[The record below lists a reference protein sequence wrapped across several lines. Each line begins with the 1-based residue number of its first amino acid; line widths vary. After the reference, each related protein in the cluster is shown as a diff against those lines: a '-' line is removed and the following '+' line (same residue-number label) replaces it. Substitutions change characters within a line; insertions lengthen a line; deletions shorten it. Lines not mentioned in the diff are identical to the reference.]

1 MRTITAGGRLSWPR
15 QYDTVPCPKAQPQR
29 PVNDTFLAFLAT
41 RGGTVADGGVRDF
54 GDPGAEI
61 AATRSGDVV
70 ACLAQFG
77 ILAFDGEDARDFL
90 HGQLSCDVEGLAE
103 DGAAY
108 GTYCTPKGR
117 VLANVLLW
125 REPEG
130 LRMLLPRSILP
141 GIARQLQRY
150 VLRSRVTIGE
160 RTDGLALLGASGPGA
175 ERATAALVGTSPEAP
190 LRSVRREGVAAIALA
205 NERFLVV
212 APNVAAPRAWDHLAG
227 SLRPVGTA
235 CWAWLEIASGFPWIT
250 DATQDQFI
258 PQMANLELLGGVSF
272 RKGCYPGQEIV
283 ARTQHLGTPK
293 RRLYLAHVPADG
305 APAPGQALYGSDLG
319 DQSAGTVVNAAPAP
333 GGGFDV
339 LAVVQT
345 AAASGDK
352 VRLGS
357 PSGVALEF
365 RSLPYAVP

>member
-1 MRTITAGGRLSWPR
+1 VT
-15 QYDTVPCPKAQPQR
+15 
-29 PVNDTFLAFLAT
+29 DTFLAFLAT
-41 RGGTVADGGVRDF
+41 RGGTVTDRTVRDF
-54 GDPGAEI
+54 GDPAAEI
-61 AATRSGDVV
+61 AATGSGDVL

-77 ILAFDGEDARDFL
+77 ILAFDGKDAGDFL
-90 HGQLSCDVEGLAE
+90 HRQLSCDVEGLAD

-108 GTYCTPKGR
+108 GAYCTPKGR

-125 REPEG
+125 REPDG
-130 LRMLLPRSILP
+130 VRVLLPGSILS

-150 VLRSRVTIGE
+150 VLRSQVTIADRTGE
-160 RTDGLALLGASGPGA
+160 LVLAGVSGPGA
-175 ERATAALVGTSPEAP
+175 ERAVASLLGAAPGAP
-190 LRSVRREGVAAIALA
+190 LRGVRRDGITAIALA

-212 APNVAAPRAWDHLAG
+212 APDAAAPQAWDHLAAT
-227 SLRPVGTA
+227 LRPVGTA
-235 CWAWLEIASGFPWIT
+235 CWEWLEIASGRPWIT
-250 DATQDQFI
+250 AATQDQFI

-293 RRLYLAHVPADG
+293 RRLYLAHVPAAC
-305 APAPGQALYGSDLG
+305 APAAGQALYSGDRG

-345 AAASGDK
+345 ATAGGDR

-357 PSGVALEF
+357 PSGIALQF
-365 RSLPYAVP
+365 RDLPYAVP